1 MTAGLGALDLA
12 SVRALN
18 NINDVNRLLHEANT
32 KERSIDAELEQLLSR
47 RGQLEDSLLT
57 LHDATTEVC
66 GDVPRFTHSAA
77 PHLDIAK
84 QRGQAQH
91 TDGGDQLHSN

>member
-66 GDVPRFTHSAA
+66 ATFLVSLCFFT
-77 PHLDIAK
+77 P
-84 QRGQAQH
+84 GFC
-91 TDGGDQLHSN
+91 